1 MRGFR
6 VYEQKTKY
14 RFYKLYVRDFQIK
27 DATKKSQMAYKK
39 PKLPQNTRHE
49 TSCINGGNNEMLENN
64 NVRKHEVSRWV
75 YRCKDGNICLTVSV
89 PARVWEFGDGIKI
102 IDIGGNQN
110 SSAPMVSQRWK
121 SKT

>member
-1 MRGFR
+1 MKGFT

-14 RFYKLYVRDFQIK
+14 RFYKFYVRDFQIK
-27 DATKKSQMAYKK
+27 DATKKSQMSYKK
-39 PKLPQNTRHE
+39 PKLPQNTGHE

-89 PARVWEFGDGIKI
+89 PA
-102 IDIGGNQN
+102 
-110 SSAPMVSQRWK
+110 VSV
-121 SKT
+121 